1 MKKVLLS
8 GVAAAV
14 LVAAPALAA
23 DLPVRAPAPVYK
35 APAVIAPMVYNWSG
49 FYIGGNAGYGW
60 ENTRT
65 DYSYTSLPAGSVTR
79 GFDDVFGPTGSDL
92 TGGNAGPLNVGGSSA
107 VASAIA
113 SGFLPTSIG
122 KKNQGFFTGGVQ
134 GGFNYQVNQL
144 VFGGEADFMWMNGVK
159 TASYTAPNNGIISNT
174 AVAQAGLQWLSTVRA
189 RAGFAVDRTLVY
201 ATGGVAFGRVV
212 ANTNGSGS
220 DGSNTDL
227 FSGSGTKTRT
237 GYTVGG
243 GLEYAFTPNWIAR
256 AEYLYYN
263 LGTVNYAVAAAN
275 SVAAGEGLFIN
286 ASQKMDGS
294 IVRAA
299 VSYKFGG

>member
-1 MKKVLLS
+1 MKKILFS
-8 GVAAAV
+8 AAAAV
-14 LVAAPALAA
+14 VLTAGSAFAA
-23 DLPVRAPAPVYK
+23 DLPARAPAPVYK
-35 APAVIAPMVYNWSG
+35 APAVVVPSVYNWSG

-65 DYSYTSLPAGSVTR
+65 DYSYSSVPVSPGP
-79 GFDDVFGPTGSDL
+79 GFEDVFGPG
-92 TGGNAGPLNVGGSSA
+92 GPLNVGGQSA

-113 SGFLPTSIG
+113 SGFLPTSLG
-122 KKNQGFFTGGVQ
+122 NKNQGFFTGGVQ

-159 TASYTAPNNGIISNT
+159 TTSYTAPNNGIISNT
-174 AVAQAGLQWLSTVRA
+174 AVAQAGLRWLGTVRA
-189 RAGFAVDRTLVY
+189 RAGFAVDRTLAYV
-201 ATGGVAFGRVV
+201 TGGLAYGRVV
-212 ANTNGSGS
+212 ATTNGSGQ
-220 DGSNTDL
+220 DNTPNVDI
-227 FSGSGTKTRT
+227 FSGDGTKTRI
-237 GYTVGG
+237 GYTVGA

-263 LGTVNYAVAAAN
+263 LGTVNY
-275 SVAAGEGLFIN
+275 SVAAVNPVAVAEGLFIN